1 MVAAE
6 LSVGELARRSGVA
19 VSALHFY
26 EQRGLISSRRTA
38 GNQRRYVRPMLR
50 RIAVIKVAGRLGIP
64 LAVLARAFAA
74 LPADTA
80 PRAEDWRELTEV
92 WRSELDNRI
101 DQLRRLRDDLDG
113 CIGCGCLSMTR
124 CSLVNAEDHLGR
136 SGPGARTLDNQLF

>member
-26 EQRGLISSRRTA
+26 ERRGLISSRRTA

-64 LAVLARAFAA
+64 LSVLARAFAS

-92 WRSELDNRI
+92 WRSELDSRI
-101 DQLRRLRDDLDG
+101 DQLRDCATTSTVASAADACR
-113 CIGCGCLSMTR
+113 
-124 CSLVNAEDHLGR
+124 
-136 SGPGARTLDNQLF
+136 